1 MNTLTATQL
10 TNGSTTFNMRP
21 NQLTG
26 GLKGRLSAS
35 AFTLIELLVVIAII
49 AILAGM
55 LLPALSKAKGKAMG
69 TKCLSNNKQL
79 QLAWTLYTGDNDDRL
94 VLNDHVG
101 GGLAGTNLS
110 WANGWMQQPGGV
122 HTAACP
128 GCDTNPAYFMSG
140 LLGRYA
146 GNAGIFQCPSDKT
159 PYPGSGRQVPYV
171 RSVSMNIFMNRTA
184 GAVNSAGY
192 TVFRRESN
200 ISKPSDSLV
209 FIHESPQTIEDCI
222 FRMDLG
228 TSGTGGANPS
238 WRAAYN
244 VFENPPAALHSGSTT
259 IGFADGRA
267 ESHKW
272 NQLGVWNGVTVVAKS
287 LSEKA

>member
-1 MNTLTATQL
+1 
-10 TNGSTTFNMRP
+10 MRAA
-21 NQLTG
+21 
-26 GLKGRLSAS
+26 RRD

-55 LLPALSKAKGKAMG
+55 LLPALGKAKGKAMG

-79 QLAWTLYTGDNDDRL
+79 QLAWALYAGDGDDRM
-94 VLNDHVG
+94 VPNDNTG
-101 GGLAGTNLS
+101 TGLAGVNRT
-110 WANGWMQQPGGV
+110 WADGWMQQPGGA

-128 GCDTNPAYFMSG
+128 NCDIDPAYFMNG

-159 PYPGSGRQVPYV
+159 PYPTSGRNVPYI
-171 RSVSMNIFMNRTA
+171 RSVTMNIFMNRTA

-192 TVFRRESN
+192 PVYTRQAEMG
-200 ISKPSDSLV
+200 KPSDLFV

-222 FRMDLG
+222 FRLDLG
-228 TSGTGGANPS
+228 TAGTGAPNPS
-238 WRAAYN
+238 WRAAQN
-244 VFENPPAALHSGSTT
+244 TFENPPAALHAGSTT
-259 IGFADGRA
+259 IGFADGHA

-272 NQLGVWNGVTVVAKS
+272 NQLSLWNGVTVVANNDTDIDWLKS
-287 LSEKA
+287 KASQ

>member
-1 MNTLTATQL
+1 MNR
-10 TNGSTTFNMRP
+10 NH
-21 NQLTG
+21 LTG
-26 GLKGRLSAS
+26 GVKGRLSSS

-55 LLPALSKAKGKAMG
+55 LLPALSKAKAKALG

-79 QLAWTLYTGDNDDRL
+79 QLAWHLYSGDNDDRL

-101 GGLAGTNLS
+101 GGLAGTNRS
-110 WANGWMQQPGGV
+110 WANGWMQQPNGV
-122 HTAACP
+122 HNAACP

-192 TVFRRESN
+192 TVFRRESQ
-200 ISKPSDSLV
+200 IGRPSDNFV
-209 FIHESPQTIEDCI
+209 FMHESPQTIEDCI
-222 FRMDLG
+222 FRSDLG
-228 TSGTGGANPS
+228 TAGTGGANPS
-238 WRAAYN
+238 WRAAHN
-244 VFENPPAALHSGSTT
+244 LFENPPAALHAGATSIS
-259 IGFADGRA
+259 FADGHA

-272 NQLGVWNGVTVVAKS
+272 SQLGLWNGVPVVANNTVDVDWLKS
-287 LSEKA
+287 RASQ